1 MVEVHPE
8 GDIRGTRNNECRP
21 SNTRRTRPHGRPV
34 LGGHPK
40 ILENMDVRLV
50 ILGVLEVVDVRVHF
64 REHRRCT
71 RSLIRGCRKVKVEG
85 RR

>member
-8 GDIRGTRNNECRP
+8 EDIRGTGNNGCRP
-21 SNTRRTRPHGRPV
+21 SNTRPHGRPV

-64 REHRRCT
+64 REHRRQLEGT
-71 RSLIRGCRKVKVEG
+71 RMFAQP
-85 RR
+85 

>member
-1 MVEVHPE
+1 MAEVHPE

-50 ILGVLEVVDVRVHF
+50 ILGVLEVVDVRDHF
-64 REHRRCT
+64 REHRRTHCM
-71 RSLIRGCRKVKVEG
+71 GYVKNLND
-85 RR
+85 

>member
-1 MVEVHPE
+1 MAEVHPK

-64 REHRRCT
+64 REHRRHPHQ
-71 RSLIRGCRKVKVEG
+71 VP
-85 RR
+85 